1 MCEREALPL
10 FFPITKE
17 ALAECNAGHA
27 PEACHRIHAEDVVKN
42 ETDGNECVEW
52 CHMTGLLLPSA
63 ARMDVMG
70 CFKAEAWAAF
80 SLLNWGGVIW
90 TAVIAACAYQLIRSC
105 GQKETPSDPS
115 KANPDENNGTT
126 NGTPSTTEFSERG
139 PYLNAKL
146 PWGITEMAFRSASKN
161 DRAAEKLKLISDLV
175 LSQFEPFMDIYSGVS
190 LLAQGQPYYGF
201 GMLAAT
207 LLPSWFHDRDPFQR
221 GMVKELQRSIHQGY
235 STRGMLEHQ
244 DREGRYEGTMSAI
257 VAACALIRTP
267 SLPVSTTLTLLIS
280 VVSSF
285 FISIP
290 TGCRA
295 RKILDS
301 GIDKDN
307 YYGAEEAK
315 RDMSWGV
322 ALIADSTMLELVM
335 HYLESLL
342 SLWFWI
348 WVWMLLFE
356 QQKGFFEDGI
366 FGWQTRQHLGF
377 LSGTLVFCVQVVLL
391 RYYKPERTVQTFEPG
406 KYKLKKRMGERILQ
420 GQVVRLT
427 KVGSSWGKL
436 AEGKWVQI
444 NRSNIW
450 DYAFGFFHAHAIEEN
465 GPAKDEKRLGH
476 YSYEAPESQFVY
488 CSASGGASAGR
499 QIEKDA
505 GMVVEITQ
513 VTPSTTSVNG
523 RLKDSE
529 VYIQLAFLADHDL
542 QPDDHEPE
550 EIFTVAEALAISWK
564 DRRKELGKLQRSRN
578 GYAKKE
584 TGAAFVSEAA
594 ELEQEYEEP
603 QAGLDF
609 VAMAGVCPCPLS
621 PLSILR
627 EKRRLMGML
636 PDELPHPEVL
646 LVSSPGFG
654 VLDSGR
660 GRSVIGRD
668 TLTEFHQ
675 LWRAA
680 GVPIPTEIHEVNHF
694 RFGNGEKETTESVIR
709 LPVTLGG
716 KQGTIRTAIV
726 RGQAPFL
733 ISRNALQTLKAVID
747 FGKQQLTLFE
757 EQVLVPLVTNEAGQF
772 AVKVVGSSDQV
783 NFEQEVMC
791 STFTD
796 NSGSMPS
803 PVSKDRPA
811 GSSKVE
817 QESSIDHSLPGDS
830 ESLQYWELAST
841 LDCLPVHY
849 VRQLKS
855 QLRDLDVQMKQPPE
869 HGTPADYS
877 VLRVA
882 EDDDEAVRKALT
894 RLHKNLGH
902 PSQADLVRLLKH
914 AQASEKA
921 IKLARQLTPLD

>member
-1 MCEREALPL
+1 MICLSVLINNFSESLFSSGALPKFSDMVRGFALFCLASLAVITVFVGFVSVNQHIYNGMCEREALPL

-315 RDMSWGV
+315 RDMSWG
-322 ALIADSTMLELVM
+322 EKF
-335 HYLESLL
+335 YLSA
-342 SLWFWI
+342 WT
-348 WVWMLLFE
+348 V
-356 QQKGFFEDGI
+356 
-366 FGWQTRQHLGF
+366 HLGCV
-377 LSGTLVFCVQVVLL
+377 LGWFCCSVHEL
-391 RYYKPERTVQTFEPG
+391 G
-406 KYKLKKRMGERILQ
+406 KI
-420 GQVVRLT
+420 
-427 KVGSSWGKL
+427 
-436 AEGKWVQI
+436 
-444 NRSNIW
+444 
-450 DYAFGFFHAHAIEEN
+450 AFGFGELQ
-465 GPAKDEKRLGH
+465 D
-476 YSYEAPESQFVY
+476 
-488 CSASGGASAGR
+488 
-499 QIEKDA
+499 
-505 GMVVEITQ
+505 
-513 VTPSTTSVNG
+513 
-523 RLKDSE
+523 
-529 VYIQLAFLADHDL
+529 LAL
-542 QPDDHEPE
+542 
-550 EIFTVAEALAISWK
+550 
-564 DRRKELGKLQRSRN
+564 
-578 GYAKKE
+578 
-584 TGAAFVSEAA
+584 
-594 ELEQEYEEP
+594 
-603 QAGLDF
+603 
-609 VAMAGVCPCPLS
+609 PLS
-621 PLSILR
+621 SFCL
-627 EKRRLMGML
+627 EGL
-636 PDELPHPEVL
+636 P
-646 LVSSPGFG
+646 
-654 VLDSGR
+654 
-660 GRSVIGRD
+660 
-668 TLTEFHQ
+668 
-675 LWRAA
+675 
-680 GVPIPTEIHEVNHF
+680 
-694 RFGNGEKETTESVIR
+694 
-709 LPVTLGG
+709 
-716 KQGTIRTAIV
+716 
-726 RGQAPFL
+726 
-733 ISRNALQTLKAVID
+733 
-747 FGKQQLTLFE
+747 
-757 EQVLVPLVTNEAGQF
+757 
-772 AVKVVGSSDQV
+772 
-783 NFEQEVMC
+783 
-791 STFTD
+791 
-796 NSGSMPS
+796 
-803 PVSKDRPA
+803 
-811 GSSKVE
+811 
-817 QESSIDHSLPGDS
+817 
-830 ESLQYWELAST
+830 
-841 LDCLPVHY
+841 
-849 VRQLKS
+849 
-855 QLRDLDVQMKQPPE
+855 
-869 HGTPADYS
+869 
-877 VLRVA
+877 
-882 EDDDEAVRKALT
+882 
-894 RLHKNLGH
+894 
-902 PSQADLVRLLKH
+902 
-914 AQASEKA
+914 
-921 IKLARQLTPLD
+921 